1 MNFAVLAD
9 LNATRANCEAFRLAL
24 KSLTGACLIANSI
37 RIIPSEIMITA
48 AISARAARTSPSR
61 FITGKRRVSTCAR

>member
-24 KSLTGACLIANSI
+24 KKLDGSVSYCKFY
-37 RIIPSEIMITA
+37 
-48 AISARAARTSPSR
+48 SARAVRTSPSR
-61 FITGKRRVSTCAR
+61 FITGKRRVSTCVR